1 MQWHAK
7 ETVPCTTELLLALD
21 EEPYELHSDT
31 ALPRV
36 RVTLAIHQRHPFLEE
51 DISKD

>member
-21 EEPYELHSDT
+21 EEPHELHSDT
-31 ALPRV
+31 TLPGVCVALSIR
-36 RVTLAIHQRHPFLEE
+36 QRHPFLEE